1 MSGPHDPLS
10 HACIG
15 VHRMIVAALPQTQLI
30 HSEPDEALFAELCDY
45 LRTAPAGSGVTPEH
59 DPRWL
64 SILHESMGHQPLTLL
79 TRDPVN
85 DNITGYLPLAMVR
98 SRLFGRFLVSLPYLN
113 HAGVVASDQASADA
127 LIERAATLARELDA
141 DYLELRHLTPHTHA
155 SLPQVRDD
163 KCRMTRALPQ
173 NAEQLWSSIDTKVR
187 NQVRKFQRAN
197 LSCKW
202 GGLDLLDDFYAVFSQ
217 NMRDLGT
224 PVYPRSLF
232 ASILDR
238 MPDAAEIAVISDEN
252 ARPAAAALLIH
263 TPSRAAHAATTL
275 VPSASCLRS
284 FNDRCANMGMYHH
297 LLLRAIDRGS
307 TTFDFGRSSKDSG
320 TWRFKKQWG
329 AEPEQVTWQYLRRKG
344 DPLAARPDN
353 PRYARRIALWRK
365 LPVWATNLI
374 GPAIV
379 RGIP

>member
-1 MSGPHDPLS
+1 MSN
-10 HACIG
+10 G
-15 VHRMIVAALPQTQLI
+15 VSGMIVAASPHTQLI
-30 HSEPDEALFAELCDY
+30 HAEPDEALFSELSAF

-79 TRDPVN
+79 TRDPF
-85 DNITGYLPLAMVR
+85 DDQITGYLPLAMVR

-113 HAGVVASDQASADA
+113 HAGVVAANQACADA
-127 LIERAATLARELDA
+127 LIDRAATLATELDA
-141 DYLELRHLTPHTHA
+141 DYLELRHVHPHTHTR
-155 SLPQVRDD
+155 LPQVRDD
-163 KCRMTRALPQ
+163 KSRMTRVLPK
-173 NAEQLWSSIDTKVR
+173 NAEELWVSIDTKVR
-187 NQVRKFQRAN
+187 NQVRKFQKAN
-197 LSCKW
+197 LSCRW
-202 GGLDLLDDFYAVFSQ
+202 GALDQLDDFYAVFSQ

-232 ASILDR
+232 ESILRR
-238 MPDAAEIAVISDEN
+238 MSDVAEIAVISDEN
-252 ARPAAAALLIH
+252 KRPAAAALLIH
-263 TPSRAAHAATTL
+263 APSRAAHGATTL

-284 FNDRCANMGMYHH
+284 YNDRCANMGLYHH

-329 AEPEQVTWQYLRRKG
+329 AEPQQVTWQYLRRRG

-353 PRYARRIALWRK
+353 PKYARRIALWRK
-365 LPVWATNLI
+365 LPVWATNLL